1 MYSAKL
7 AFAIPLLLVVIDTA
21 FHRPKF
27 TLYSTVLL
35 APLFMFYAV
44 AVPRRP
50 RKIVQPDRFQEFA
63 LLEKIKINHN
73 VAIYR
78 FALPHQTD
86 ILGIPSGQH
95 VSVMATI
102 DGNDVVR
109 SYTPISTDDNHGY
122 FDLLVKSYPQGKVST
137 FIARLEVG
145 QTIRFR
151 GPKGHMIYKKGIAR
165 AIGMIAGGTGIT
177 PMLSIIRA
185 VLKNASDRTEI
196 SLIYANVKENDI
208 LLRDKLDDLATKHS
222 KIFKV
227 HYVLSDPD
235 EGWKGSSGFVT
246 GNMIKMWLP
255 RPAKDIK
262 ILLCGPPPMMT
273 AMAQLTNEL
282 GYGKSR
288 YPSKPDDVVFTF

>member
-7 AFAIPLLLVVIDTA
+7 AFALLLFLVVIDTA
-21 FHRPKF
+21 FHRPTF
-27 TLYSTVLL
+27 TLYSTVIL
-35 APLFMFYAV
+35 AHLSMFYAV
-44 AVPRRP
+44 AIPRRP
-50 RKIVQPDRFQEFA
+50 RKIVKPDRFQEFA
-63 LLEKIKINHN
+63 LLERIKINHN

-78 FALPHQTD
+78 FALPHQSD

-95 VSVMATI
+95 ISVMATV
-102 DGNDVVR
+102 DGNEAVR
-109 SYTPISTDDNHGY
+109 SYTPISTDDNRGY
-122 FDLLVKSYPQGKVST
+122 FDLLVKSYPQGRVST

-145 QTIRFR
+145 QTIRVR
-151 GPKGHMIYKKGIAR
+151 GPKGHMIYKKGLAR

-185 VLKNASDRTEI
+185 VLNNPSDRTKI

-227 HYVLSDPD
+227 HYVLSNPD
-235 EGWKGSSGFVT
+235 EGWQGSSGFVT
-246 GNMIKMWLP
+246 LDMIKMWLP
-255 RPAKDIK
+255 CPGKDIK

-273 AMAQLTNEL
+273 AMAQLTNEI

-288 YPSKPDDVVFTF
+288 YPSKPDDVVFLF